1 MATATRSSRFARF
14 LYFLLGVLLLP
25 ACAALTVTCV
35 RAIALAED
43 LSSNLLFFGT
53 GFVSHLA
60 FFLLFNKPIRTYVI
74 GHELTHALWVVLMR
88 GRVKRIKV
96 RKASGYVRATKV
108 NPLIALAPY
117 FFPIYMLAVIG
128 LYYLLKKFWPV
139 ERYFNY
145 LLFAVGFTW
154 SFHLLLNT
162 WMLAREQDDV
172 RVGGVLF
179 SYIAI
184 YLLNVVVL
192 GLLLCFVSTSITL
205 QNITTAAWHDLA
217 YAYTLLARPFLQAQS
232 AALPLRALCARG
244 SSQAAASSPRKRADL
259 SERAEAAVGA
269 EACPLGKPAVGE
281 ANH

>member
-1 MATATRSSRFARF
+1 MATAARSSFFARV

-35 RAIALAED
+35 RAIALADD
-43 LSSNLLFFGT
+43 LTSNILFFGL

-88 GRVKRIKV
+88 GRVKRVKV
-96 RKASGYVRATKV
+96 GKKGGYVRATKV

-128 LYYLLKKFWPV
+128 LYVLARQFWPA

-145 LLFAVGFTW
+145 VLFAVGFTW

-162 WMLAREQDDV
+162 WMLARSQDDV
-172 RVGGVLF
+172 RVAGVAF
-179 SYIAI
+179 SIVII
-184 YLLNVVVL
+184 YLLNIIVL
-192 GLLLCFVSTSITL
+192 ALLLCFVSRPITL
-205 QNITTAAWHDLA
+205 HTISDDAWLDLQ
-217 YAYTLLARPFLQAQS
+217 YAYTLVVRPLVRQ
-232 AALPLRALCARG
+232 R
-244 SSQAAASSPRKRADL
+244 
-259 SERAEAAVGA
+259 
-269 EACPLGKPAVGE
+269 
-281 ANH
+281 